1 MRVSDNM
8 RPVAGR
14 EKPHGEPA
22 NAADAKADR
31 LSVSNNRHC
40 HEHLGV
46 RNVNPTSTDIRLIN
60 ARAVARNLRDAAQL
74 CMCDQAAVRAR
85 LIQAAQT
92 IDEIAL
98 MAEAS
103 TFVAKLNHDTI
114 MEISR

>member
-1 MRVSDNM
+1 MASGTSAPR
-8 RPVAGR
+8 RL
-14 EKPHGEPA
+14 A
-22 NAADAKADR
+22 NGAWVVGPNSAVTNGDI
-31 LSVSNNRHC
+31 H
-40 HEHLGV
+40 
-46 RNVNPTSTDIRLIN
+46 VNPTSTDIRLIN

-74 CMCDQAAVRAR
+74 CMCDQSAVRAR